1 MPKKCDRDPR
11 DVLVQDKFYTHLP
24 DPLFDVIAE
33 KRLPA
38 AAILVLLTHL
48 KAGAI
53 RGDHCSEIPIEAV
66 AERCRISPS
75 TVTRA
80 YQLLIRLGL
89 LRRADP
95 GRDSTKPHQQA
106 VAVTEFRLPADLV
119 RALDRYPNRR
129 RPTASVAPP
138 TVEPES
144 EARATAAPGLVSAPP
159 AEPAPD
165 PVVSPA
171 LTDPFAGLSG
181 RERIAAQAALLARMS
196 KTERARYDQAFSQHA
211 PTMAFDADSAL
222 TAEQQSSVLQ
232 LLAILARPQP
242 QATPARAPCLGT
254 ATDSP
259 RPRRRLS
266 ILELAR
272 VRHGLQAACGTTD
285 VDELCRQIVWSVE
298 EGALAKFLPLHAIH
312 IALKKVRE
320 GAWSRPHRMPPN
332 WALNLSGRSGG
343 APAAGRVPRRTPV
356 DRGGGIGL
364 PADSLSGIRRSA
376 PEPRETAGVTPAARV
391 LCGWLTAARPN

>member
-1 MPKKCDRDPR
+1 MPKNCHRDPR
-11 DVLVQDKFYTHLP
+11 DVVVQDKFYTHLP

-66 AERCRISPS
+66 AERCRISTS
-75 TVTRA
+75 TVTRS

-95 GRDSTKPHQQA
+95 GRDSNRPHQQA

-119 RALDRYPNRR
+119 SGLDRYPNRR
-129 RPTASVAPP
+129 RPPASSAPP
-138 TVEPES
+138 SVEPEP
-144 EARATAAPGLVSAPP
+144 EVRAGPAPGLVSAPP
-159 AEPAPD
+159 VAPVPAPVAN
-165 PVVSPA
+165 PT

-196 KTERARYDQAFSQHA
+196 KTERARYDQAFSLHA
-211 PTMAFDADSAL
+211 PTMAFDTESAL
-222 TAEQQSSVLQ
+222 TADQQRTVLQ
-232 LLAILARPQP
+232 LLAILARPQR
-242 QATPARAPCLGT
+242 QVAPARAPCLGP
-254 ATDSP
+254 AADLP

-266 ILELAR
+266 MLELAR
-272 VRHGLQAACGTTD
+272 VRHGLQIACGSTYI
-285 VDELCRQIVWSVE
+285 DELARQIVWSVE
-298 EGALAKFLPLHAIH
+298 EGALAKFPALHAIH

-332 WALNLSGRSGG
+332 WALNLSGRIAG
-343 APAAGRVPRRTPV
+343 APAGRGPRTPV
-356 DRGGGIGL
+356 NRVGGHGL
-364 PADSLSGIRRSA
+364 PPGPVSGTRQPSTA
-376 PEPRETAGVTPAARV
+376 PRGAAGVKPAAQV
-391 LCGWLTAARPN
+391 LAAWRAAARPN

>member
-1 MPKKCDRDPR
+1 VPENCHRDPR

-53 RGDHCSEIPIEAV
+53 SGDYCSEIPIEAV
-66 AERCRISPS
+66 AARCRISTS

-95 GRDSTKPHQQA
+95 GRDTARPHQQA
-106 VAVTEFRLPADLV
+106 VAVTEFRLPASLL
-119 RALDRYPNRR
+119 RELDRYPNRR
-129 RPTASVAPP
+129 RPPAS
-138 TVEPES
+138 
-144 EARATAAPGLVSAPP
+144 SAPP
-159 AEPAPD
+159 VPSDSGPTGPASKDPAPAPYPIA
-165 PVVSPA
+165 PV
-171 LTDPFAGLSG
+171 TDPFAGLSG
-181 RERIAAQAALLARMS
+181 RERLVAQANLLGHMS
-196 KTERARYDQAFSQHA
+196 KAERIRYDQAFSHRDS
-211 PTMAFDADSAL
+211 TMAFDADSAL
-222 TAEQQSSVLQ
+222 CADQQTAVLQ

-242 QATPARAPCLGT
+242 QAAPMRAPCLGSGGD
-254 ATDSP
+254 AP

-266 ILELAR
+266 MLELAR
-272 VRHGLQAACGTTD
+272 VRHGLQAARGLTG

-298 EGALAKFLPLHAIH
+298 EGALLKFSALHAIH

-320 GAWSRPHRMPPN
+320 GTWTRPHRMPPN
-332 WALNLSGRSGG
+332 WALNLSQ
-343 APAAGRVPRRTPV
+343 RTPSAAIG
-356 DRGGGIGL
+356 RGTGTPVGGEGARGRPVGGTSITRQPG
-364 PADSLSGIRRSA
+364 PD
-376 PEPRETAGVTPAARV
+376 PRGSAGVTPAAQI
-391 LCGWLTAARPN
+391 LAGWRAAAKPN

>member
-1 MPKKCDRDPR
+1 MPENCHRDPR

-53 RGDHCSEIPIEAV
+53 RADHCSEIPIEAI

-95 GRDSTKPHQQA
+95 GRDSTRPHQQA

-119 RALDRYPNRR
+119 RELDRYPNRR
-129 RPTASVAPP
+129 RPSAS
-138 TVEPES
+138 
-144 EARATAAPGLVSAPP
+144 SAPRAP
-159 AEPAPD
+159 DDNGPTEPAL
-165 PVVSPA
+165 SGPA
-171 LTDPFAGLSG
+171 PAPAPAPSAAMTDPFAGLSG
-181 RERIAAQAALLARMS
+181 RERMAAQASLLGRMS
-196 KTERARYDQAFSQHA
+196 KAERARYDQAFSQHDS
-211 PTMAFDADSAL
+211 TMAFDADSAL
-222 TAEQQSSVLQ
+222 TAEQQRTVLQ

-254 ATDSP
+254 SADSP

-266 ILELAR
+266 MLELAR
-272 VRHGLQAACGTTD
+272 VRHGLQAACGNTD
-285 VDELCRQIVWSVE
+285 VDELYRQIVWSVE
-298 EGALAKFLPLHAIH
+298 EGALAKFTPLHAIH

-320 GAWSRPHRMPPN
+320 RAWSRPHRMPPN
-332 WALNLSGRSGG
+332 WALNLSHRSSGTADRPGAGSAQGRGSLQPSHRASEW
-343 APAAGRVPRRTPV
+343 AP
-356 DRGGGIGL
+356 
-364 PADSLSGIRRSA
+364 SA
-376 PEPRETAGVTPAARV
+376 P
-391 LCGWLTAARPN
+391 

>member
-1 MPKKCDRDPR
+1 MPENCHRDPR

-53 RGDHCSEIPIEAV
+53 NGDYCSEIPIEAV
-66 AERCRISPS
+66 AARCRISTS

-95 GRDSTKPHQQA
+95 GRDTARPHQQA
-106 VAVTEFRLPADLV
+106 VAVTEFRLPAGLL
-119 RALDRYPNRR
+119 RELDRYPNRR
-129 RPTASVAPP
+129 RPPAASTPLVPEDAHPSEPVLSAPAAAP
-138 TVEPES
+138 APVS
-144 EARATAAPGLVSAPP
+144 TAALA
-159 AEPAPD
+159 
-165 PVVSPA
+165 
-171 LTDPFAGLSG
+171 DPFAGLSG
-181 RERIAAQAALLARMS
+181 RERMAAQASLLGCMS
-196 KTERARYDQAFSQHA
+196 KAERARYDQSFSQHESS
-211 PTMAFDADSAL
+211 MAFDADSAL
-222 TAEQQSSVLQ
+222 TVEQQATVLQ

-242 QATPARAPCLGT
+242 ASSPVRAPCLG
-254 ATDSP
+254 SSGEPP

-272 VRHGLQAACGTTD
+272 VRHGLQASSGRTD
-285 VDELCRQIVWSVE
+285 VDELCRQIAWSVE
-298 EGALAKFLPLHAIH
+298 EGALVKFPALHAIH

-320 GAWSRPHRMPPN
+320 GAWTRPHRMPPN
-332 WALNLSGRSGG
+332 WALNLSQRAPSAPTGHDSGIPVSRAG
-343 APAAGRVPRRTPV
+343 DRGTSIARQPAAERRGV
-356 DRGGGIGL
+356 
-364 PADSLSGIRRSA
+364 
-376 PEPRETAGVTPAARV
+376 AGVTPAAQI
-391 LCGWLTAARPN
+391 LTGWRTTVRPN

>member
-1 MPKKCDRDPR
+1 MPEKCYRDPR

-53 RGDHCSEIPIEAV
+53 NGDYCSEIPIGAV
-66 AERCRISPS
+66 AARCRISTS

-119 RALDRYPNRR
+119 RALDRYPNRH
-129 RPTASVAPP
+129 RPPASIAPAVP
-138 TVEPES
+138 NDSSP
-144 EARATAAPGLVSAPP
+144 SAPASSDP
-159 AEPAPD
+159 A
-165 PVVSPA
+165 PA
-171 LTDPFAGLSG
+171 LTPVPSTAMIDPFAGLSG

-211 PTMAFDADSAL
+211 PTMAFDADSTL

-285 VDELCRQIVWSVE
+285 VDELCRQIVWAVE
-298 EGALAKFLPLHAIH
+298 EGALTKFPQRHAVN

-356 DRGGGIGL
+356 DRGGHIG
-364 PADSLSGIRRSA
+364 SGIHRSS

-391 LCGWLTAARPN
+391 LSGWLTAARPN

>member
-1 MPKKCDRDPR
+1 MPENCYRDPR

-53 RGDHCSEIPIEAV
+53 NGDYCSEIPIEAV
-66 AERCRISPS
+66 AAHCRISTS

-80 YQLLIRLGL
+80 YQLLTRLGL

-95 GRDSTKPHQQA
+95 GRDTARPHQQA
-106 VAVTEFRLPADLV
+106 IAVTEFRLPAGLL
-119 RALDRYPNRR
+119 RELDRYPNRR
-129 RPTASVAPP
+129 RPPASSDWPVPEDAHPSGPPASDPAP
-138 TVEPES
+138 
-144 EARATAAPGLVSAPP
+144 ASAPVP
-159 AEPAPD
+159 LA
-165 PVVSPA
+165 
-171 LTDPFAGLSG
+171 DPFAGLSG
-181 RERIAAQAALLARMS
+181 RERMAAQASLLGCMS
-196 KTERARYDQAFSQHA
+196 KAERARYDQAFSQHESS
-211 PTMAFDADSAL
+211 MAFDADSAL
-222 TAEQQSSVLQ
+222 TAEQQATVLQ

-242 QATPARAPCLGT
+242 ASTPVRAPCLG
-254 ATDSP
+254 SSGEPP

-266 ILELAR
+266 MLELAR
-272 VRHGLQAACGTTD
+272 VRHGLQAASGRTD
-285 VDELCRQIVWSVE
+285 VDELCRQIVWAVE
-298 EGALAKFLPLHAIH
+298 EGALAKFPQRHAVN

-356 DRGGGIGL
+356 DRGGHIG
-364 PADSLSGIRRSA
+364 SGIHRSS

-391 LCGWLTAARPN
+391 LSGWLTAARPN

>member
-1 MPKKCDRDPR
+1 MPENCHRDPR

-66 AERCRISPS
+66 AARCRVRTS

-95 GRDSTKPHQQA
+95 GRDIARPHQQA
-106 VAVTEFRLPADLV
+106 VAVTEFRLPAGLLRD
-119 RALDRYPNRR
+119 LDRYPNRR
-129 RPTASVAPP
+129 RPPASRALPAPEDAHP
-138 TVEPES
+138 S
-144 EARATAAPGLVSAPP
+144 DPP
-159 AEPAPD
+159 ASDPAPAST
-165 PVVSPA
+165 PVPLA
-171 LTDPFAGLSG
+171 DPFAGLSG
-181 RERIAAQAALLARMS
+181 RERMAAQAGLLGCMS
-196 KTERARYDQAFSQHA
+196 KAERARYDQAFSQRDS
-211 PTMAFDADSAL
+211 TMAFDADSAL
-222 TAEQQSSVLQ
+222 TADQQRTVLQ

-242 QATPARAPCLGT
+242 QATPARAPCLPAG
-254 ATDSP
+254 ADSP

-266 ILELAR
+266 MLELAR
-272 VRHGLQAACGTTD
+272 VRHGLQAARGSTD

-298 EGALAKFLPLHAIH
+298 EGALAKFPALHAIH

-320 GAWSRPHRMPPN
+320 GVWTRPHRMPPN
-332 WALNLSGRSGG
+332 WALNLSQRTTGT
-343 APAAGRVPRRTPV
+343 AAGRGAGVPL
-356 DRGGGIGL
+356 DRGGDLGR
-364 PADSLSGIRRSA
+364 PVVAAMNARQSV
-376 PEPRETAGVTPAARV
+376 PEPRGAAGVTPAAQI
-391 LCGWLTAARPN
+391 LAGWRATAKPH